1 MLCWNLLQACVS
13 VYNNSSSLTDV
24 ATEQIWMNN
33 FKLIFLTWKKF
44 WQEADVGKYLQMFQ
58 FMSTWGYRKRK

>member
-1 MLCWNLLQACVS
+1 M
-13 VYNNSSSLTDV
+13 D
-24 ATEQIWMNN
+24 EQ
-33 FKLIFLTWKKF
+33 FQLIFLTWKKF